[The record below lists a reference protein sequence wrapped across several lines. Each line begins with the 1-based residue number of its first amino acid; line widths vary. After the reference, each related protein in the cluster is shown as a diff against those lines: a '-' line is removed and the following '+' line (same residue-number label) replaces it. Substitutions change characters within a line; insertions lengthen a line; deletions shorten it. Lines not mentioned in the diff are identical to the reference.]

1 MGYDNMNKDS
11 LQRFLFDKAPVR
23 GEYVRLQES
32 YQAIIN
38 QHDYPPSIRQLLGEA
53 LCVASLLS
61 AIIKFKGRLTV
72 QFRGKDKLKLLLA
85 QCDDQFN
92 LRGVAK
98 WDGEMS
104 YEDLMES
111 FNHGMLIITLDSG
124 PSKRYQGVV
133 EWRGNSLA
141 ESIEGYFRDSEQLDT
156 KVWLAINDTV
166 AVGYLLQTIPHTD
179 NDVMIIEEDDA
190 VSPWER
196 ITQLTLG
203 LDAEQMLGMEYE
215 ALLASLYPED
225 DVRVFPGTE
234 VQFKCTCTRK
244 RGEEAILILGHK
256 EAEEELKDKNVIVV
270 TCDFCNKE
278 YVFDRMNVAEIF
290 EKNDN
295 PPPETPI
302 H

>member
-1 MGYDNMNKDS
+1 MNKDC
-11 LQRFLFDKAPVR
+11 LQRFLFDKAPIR
-23 GEYVRLQES
+23 GEYVGLQES
-32 YQAIIN
+32 YQTIIN

-72 QFRGKDKLKLLLA
+72 QFRGKEKLKLLLA

-104 YEDLMES
+104 YEDLMDS
-111 FNHGMLIITLDSG
+111 LSHGMLIITLDSG
-124 PSKRYQGVV
+124 PSKRYQGIVA
-133 EWRGNSLA
+133 WRGNSLA

-156 KVWLAINDTV
+156 KIWLAINETT
-166 AVGYLLQTIPHTD
+166 AVGYLLQAIPRSEG
-179 NDVMIIEEDDA
+179 DVTHIEDEA
-190 VSPWER
+190 SSHWER
-196 ITQLTLG
+196 ITQLTMG
-203 LDAEQMLGMEYE
+203 LDAEQMLSMEYE
-215 ALLASLYPED
+215 TLLASLYPEE
-225 DVRVFPGTE
+225 DVRIFPASE
-234 VQFKCTCTRK
+234 IKFKCTCTRK
-244 RGEEAILILGHK
+244 RGQDAILILGQK

-278 YVFDRMNVAEIF
+278 YIFDRKNVTKIF

-295 PPPETPI
+295 LPPDTQI